1 VSKLGAVLGWIK
13 DRSLT
18 MPEKVVVAMS
28 GGVDSSVAAL
38 LLQRQGFDVVGVTMK
53 LYSLDQA
60 ELPANYQGCCTL
72 DDVED
77 ARAVCRRLGIP
88 HYVLNVQ
95 EQFQSHV
102 IDYFTAEYQRGR
114 TPHPC
119 IACNDKIKFNFLVN
133 RARALDAG
141 WVATGHYA
149 QIVRGAEGW
158 LLKKGIDTDKDQSYV
173 LFGMGQ
179 DEMDHTLMP
188 VGAYA
193 KSEIRRMA
201 RDAVFPNADKPDSQ
215 DICFIPLGDYKAYLR
230 QHITSMPGEI
240 VDLDGKVLGQHK
252 GIEFFTVGQRRGIGI
267 QVGEPLYV
275 ISLDADTRRVVV
287 GPESALNRGQFRVSR
302 VNYTSGLV
310 PAGPVEVSVK
320 IRYKSKEAQAVLYP
334 QGEEA
339 LVCFHEPQRALT
351 PGQAA
356 VFYQGNVLL
365 GGGIIES
372 SHVELGQSE
381 WPVLSGA

>member
-1 VSKLGAVLGWIK
+1 
-13 DRSLT
+13 
-18 MPEKVVVAMS
+18 
-28 GGVDSSVAAL
+28 
-38 LLQRQGFDVVGVTMK
+38 
-53 LYSLDQA
+53 
-60 ELPANYQGCCTL
+60 
-72 DDVED
+72 
-77 ARAVCRRLGIP
+77 
-88 HYVLNVQ
+88 
-95 EQFQSHV
+95 
-102 IDYFTAEYQRGR
+102 
-114 TPHPC
+114 
-119 IACNDKIKFNFLVN
+119 
-133 RARALDAG
+133 
-141 WVATGHYA
+141 
-149 QIVRGAEGW
+149 
-158 LLKKGIDTDKDQSYV
+158 
-173 LFGMGQ
+173 
-179 DEMDHTLMP
+179 
-188 VGAYA
+188 
-193 KSEIRRMA
+193 
-201 RDAVFPNADKPDSQ
+201 
-215 DICFIPLGDYKAYLR
+215 
-230 QHITSMPGEI
+230 

-275 ISLDADTRRVVV
+275 ISLDADTHRVVV

-310 PAGPVEVSVK
+310 PAEPVEVSVK